1 MYLVQY
7 DLLSSMFCGRNYQME
22 SLEGVHGFST
32 NVFSVEQLKYASAK
46 FLKLFLLNFSERYID
61 LNEKLV

>member
-1 MYLVQY
+1 
-7 DLLSSMFCGRNYQME
+7 MFCGRNYQME